1 MKRATAKVGGKVP
14 NGVTRISVSLPRNL
28 SIELDALVVQKGF
41 ESRSQALTSMIAESL
56 VEHRKDAGDAVM
68 AGAITLFYSQRKNNI
83 LADLANL
90 KRRHLDEVIGSL
102 QVQLEDDHIMEVI
115 LVQGPGMTLRKICDA
130 FATCKGMKVG
140 KLTLTSTIIPPLH
153 PLKK

>member
-130 FATCKGMKVG
+130 FATCKGVKVG

>member
-1 MKRATAKVGGKVP
+1 MKHTAAKVGGKVP
-14 NGVTRISVSLPRNL
+14 NGVTRISVSLPRDL

-68 AGAITLFYSQRKNNI
+68 AGTITLFYSQRKNNI

>member
-1 MKRATAKVGGKVP
+1 MKRTAAKVECKVP
-14 NGVTRISVSLPRNL
+14 SGVTRISVSLPRDL

-130 FATCKGMKVG
+130 FATCKGVKVG
-140 KLTLTSTIIPPLH
+140 KLTVTSTIIPPLH

>member
-14 NGVTRISVSLPRNL
+14 NGVTRISVSLPRDL

-90 KRRHLDEVIGSL
+90 KRRHLDEVIGSI

-130 FATCKGMKVG
+130 FATCKGVKVG